1 MKKALG
7 VDSKDEFLKKLQV
20 DKTEVQVS
28 RTDKVTGSTGLV
40 YVKVGDKKVPIM
52 EKRQRSK
59 EGPLG
64 KLQTVYKW
72 TSEFEQLIK
81 DNQ

>member
-1 MKKALG
+1 M
-7 VDSKDEFLKKLQV
+7 
-20 DKTEVQVS
+20 
-28 RTDKVTGSTGLV
+28 
-40 YVKVGDKKVPIM
+40 VGDKKVPIM

-72 TSEFEQLIK
+72 TSEFERLIK